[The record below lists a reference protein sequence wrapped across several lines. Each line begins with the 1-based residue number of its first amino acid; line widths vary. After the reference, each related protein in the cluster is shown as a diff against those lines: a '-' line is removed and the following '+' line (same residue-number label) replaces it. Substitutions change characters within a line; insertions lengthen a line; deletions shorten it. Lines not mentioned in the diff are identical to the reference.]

1 MSETRFSNWLDR
13 SRASFILPPVTHV
26 RKILGKRPH
35 ITVSFVGKELVLTA
49 YTKRDSL
56 CLRLAQLRNL
66 EVRLVG
72 FVIANLCSTSNI
84 KTMRV
89 RLAWKTNSS
98 TKTNKYLKKRMSS
111 SSKLKMILKACTS
124 NIMKCFRKIE
134 LMNSKWRF

>member
-1 MSETRFSNWLDR
+1 M
-13 SRASFILPPVTHV
+13 SFILLPVTRV

-89 RLAWKTNSS
+89 RLA
-98 TKTNKYLKKRMSS
+98 
-111 SSKLKMILKACTS
+111 
-124 NIMKCFRKIE
+124 
-134 LMNSKWRF
+134 